1 MDLALKGKTAL
12 VTGASRGIGYAVARL
27 LAAEGCNVHLASR
40 SAGDL
45 DAAKQKILAEAKV
58 NVTCHAADLGVTE
71 NATRL
76 AKECS
81 GVDILVNNAGA
92 IPQGTITGMD
102 DKKIRD
108 SWELKLFGYINM
120 TREIYRAMCEK
131 RRGVIVNVIGNA
143 GHRPSA
149 GYIAGAIANAGLMA
163 MTKALGAESPEHGV
177 RVVGVNPVGTETE
190 RAVVR
195 LRERAAKELK
205 DPERWRELMKQ
216 APFGRLT
223 TSEEIANMVV
233 FLASDRASYMSGQ
246 VVIVDG
252 GSSYKK

>member
-1 MDLALKGKTAL
+1 MDLNLKGRTAL
-12 VTGASRGIGYAVARL
+12 VTGASRGIGYAVARV

-40 SAGDL
+40 NAADL
-45 DAAKQKILAEAKV
+45 DAAKKKIVAESKV
-58 NVTCHAADLGVTE
+58 EVICHPGDLGKAE
-71 NATRL
+71 IATSL
-76 AKECS
+76 AKELS
-81 GVDILVNNAGA
+81 GVDILINNAGA

-102 DKKIRD
+102 DRKIRD

-120 TREIYRAMCEK
+120 TREIYGAMCQRK
-131 RRGVIVNVIGNA
+131 RGVIVNIIGNA

-177 RVVGVNPVGTETE
+177 RVVGVNPVGTATE
-190 RAVVR
+190 RAEVR
-195 LRERAAKELK
+195 LRERAQKELK
-205 DPERWRELMKQ
+205 DPERWRELVKGN
-216 APFGRLT
+216 PFGRMT
-223 TSEEIANMVV
+223 TPEEIANMVV

-252 GSSYKK
+252 GQSYKK

>member
-1 MDLALKGKTAL
+1 MDLNLSGRTAL

-40 SAGDL
+40 SAADL
-45 DAAKQKILAEAKV
+45 DAARRTILAESKV
-58 NVTCHAADLGVTE
+58 NVTNHAVDLGVTE
-71 NATRL
+71 NASKL
-76 AKECS
+76 AKELAD
-81 GVDILVNNAGA
+81 VDILVNNAGA
-92 IPQGTITGMD
+92 IPQGTITGMS
-102 DKKIRD
+102 DKQVRD
-108 SWELKLFGYINM
+108 GWELKLFGYINV
-120 TREIYRAMCEK
+120 TREIYARMCEK
-131 RRGVIVNVIGNA
+131 RRGVIVNIIGNA

-163 MTKALGAESPEHGV
+163 MTKALGAESPDHGV

-190 RAVVR
+190 RAAVR
-195 LRERAAKELK
+195 LRERATKELK
-205 DPERWRELMKQ
+205 DPERWRELVKNN
-216 APFGRLT
+216 PFGRMT

-252 GSSYKK
+252 GSSYRK

>member
-1 MDLALKGKTAL
+1 MDLNLSGRTAL
-12 VTGASRGIGYAVARL
+12 ITGASRGIGYAVARG
-27 LAAEGCNVHLASR
+27 LAAEGCHLHLASR
-40 SAGDL
+40 SAADL
-45 DAAKQKILAEAKV
+45 DKARKNILAERPV
-58 NVTCHAADLGVTE
+58 NITCHAGDLGDAA

-76 AKECS
+76 ARELAD
-81 GVDILVNNAGA
+81 VDILVNNAGA
-92 IPQGTITGMD
+92 IPQGTIAGMD

-108 SWELKLFGYINM
+108 SWDLKLFGFINI
-120 TREIYRAMCEK
+120 TRDIYGRMCEK

-143 GHRPSA
+143 GERPSA

-163 MTKALGAESPEHGV
+163 MTRALGAESPDYGV

-205 DPERWRELMKQ
+205 DPERWRELVKQ

-233 FLASDRASYMSGQ
+233 FLASDRASYMSGT
-246 VVIVDG
+246 VVLVDG
-252 GSSYKK
+252 GSTYRK

>member
-1 MDLALKGKTAL
+1 MDLNLSGRTAL
-12 VTGASRGIGYAVARL
+12 VTGASRGIGYAVAKL

-40 SAGDL
+40 SAPDL
-45 DAAKQKILAEAKV
+45 DAARQKILKEHKV
-58 NVTCHAADLGVTE
+58 SVTCHALDLGVVE

-76 AKECS
+76 ARELAD
-81 GVDILVNNAGA
+81 VDILVNNAGA

-102 DKKIRD
+102 DRKIRD
-108 SWELKLFGYINM
+108 SWELKLFGYINV
-120 TREIYRAMCEK
+120 TRDVYRRMCEK

-143 GHRPSA
+143 GARPSA

-163 MTKALGAESPEHGV
+163 MTRALGAESPDYGV

-205 DPERWRELMKQ
+205 DPERWRELVKQ
-216 APFGRLT
+216 VPFGRLT

-252 GSSYKK
+252 GASYRK

>member
-1 MDLALKGKTAL
+1 MELDLKGRTAL
-12 VTGASRGIGYAVARL
+12 ITGASRGIGYAVARL
-27 LAAEGCNVHLASR
+27 LAAEGCHVHLASR
-40 SAGDL
+40 SAADL
-45 DAAKQKILAEAKV
+45 DAARKKILAESKV

-71 NATRL
+71 NAMRL
-76 AKECS
+76 ARELAD
-81 GVDILVNNAGA
+81 VDILINNAGA

-102 DKKIRD
+102 DKHVRD

-120 TREIYRAMCEK
+120 TREIYRKMCEK

-143 GHRPSA
+143 GERPSA
-149 GYIAGAIANAGLMA
+149 GYFAGAIANAGLMA
-163 MTKALGAESPEHGV
+163 MTRALGAESPDYGV

-195 LRERAAKELK
+195 LRQRAEKELK
-205 DPERWRELMKQ
+205 DPERWRELVKQ

-223 TSEEIANMVV
+223 TADEIANMVV

-252 GSSYKK
+252 GSSYRK

>member
-1 MDLALKGKTAL
+1 MELNLSGRTAL
-12 VTGASRGIGYAVARL
+12 VTGASRGIGYAVAKL

-40 SAGDL
+40 SAPDL
-45 DAAKQKILAEAKV
+45 DAARQKILKEHKV
-58 NVTCHAADLGVTE
+58 SVTCHALDLGVVE

-76 AKECS
+76 ARELAD
-81 GVDILVNNAGA
+81 VDILVNNAGA

-102 DKKIRD
+102 DRKIRD
-108 SWELKLFGYINM
+108 SWELKLFGYINV
-120 TREIYRAMCEK
+120 TRDIYRRMCEK

-143 GHRPSA
+143 GARPSA

-163 MTKALGAESPEHGV
+163 MTRALGAESPDFGV

-195 LRERAAKELK
+195 LRERAAKELQ
-205 DPERWRELMKQ
+205 DPERWRELVKQ
-216 APFGRLT
+216 VPFGRLT
-223 TSEEIANMVV
+223 TSDEIANMVV

-252 GSSYKK
+252 GASYRK